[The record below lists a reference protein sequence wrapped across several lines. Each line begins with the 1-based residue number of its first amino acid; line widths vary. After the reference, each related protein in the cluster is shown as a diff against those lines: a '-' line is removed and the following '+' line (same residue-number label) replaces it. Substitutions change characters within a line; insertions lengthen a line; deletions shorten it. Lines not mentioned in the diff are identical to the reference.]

1 MENYEFSS
9 STRVW
14 LLEWARQSIDH
25 FLRESEESAPEPL
38 PEQVMLQRGAFVSL
52 HKRGGDLR
60 GCIGTFESLNPLW
73 VTIRELAISAATC
86 DPRFRPL
93 KADEL
98 RQCDIEISIL
108 SAKESISVESIE
120 VGKHGLWVSQG
131 HRRGVLLPQVA
142 ISRGWNSKQFLE
154 QTCVKAGLSPNA
166 WMAETTKIEAFR
178 AEVFA
183 ESCD

>member
-60 GCIGTFESLNPLW
+60 GCIGTF
-73 VTIRELAISAATC
+73 
-86 DPRFRPL
+86 
-93 KADEL
+93 
-98 RQCDIEISIL
+98 
-108 SAKESISVESIE
+108 
-120 VGKHGLWVSQG
+120 
-131 HRRGVLLPQVA
+131 
-142 ISRGWNSKQFLE
+142 
-154 QTCVKAGLSPNA
+154 
-166 WMAETTKIEAFR
+166 
-178 AEVFA
+178 
-183 ESCD
+183 